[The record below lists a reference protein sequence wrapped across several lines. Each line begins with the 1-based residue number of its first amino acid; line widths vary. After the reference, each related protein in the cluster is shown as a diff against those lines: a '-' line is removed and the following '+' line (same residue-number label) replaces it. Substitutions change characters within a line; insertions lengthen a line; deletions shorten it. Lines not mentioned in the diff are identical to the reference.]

1 MKYEPEYFANVVL
14 DKLIPHTLSSDLCM
28 RHGAILAIGAVI
40 LVLHQCAYVLSTG
53 CYQSLFQTNV
63 CLIQNKYAY
72 WFLIKILLL
81 LCFMIFFA
89 FVGRILLT

>member
-14 DKLIPHTLSSDLCM
+14 DKLIPHTLSSDLCK

-40 LVLHQCAYVLSTG
+40 LVLHQCAYVLSAG
-53 CYQSLFQTNV
+53 CYHSLLQTDV
-63 CLIQNKYAY
+63 CLIQNEYVY

-81 LCFMIFFA
+81 LCFIIFLPLWADF
-89 FVGRILLT
+89 